1 MSKMFDSLKRQIG
14 RDAGKVVSNFVFGDS
29 HSTPHR
35 NTNAQNRANVNE
47 INKKRLEIQQQELK
61 QKDLYLLDGAVINAV
76 NQVIAID
83 IPNNEKEITKILHE
97 LEIQLKVNKW
107 LGIHSGEIAKIRNKF
122 PDAVLTK
129 YEQCVYELKY
139 IGCNPERL
147 NLVKKTLSK
156 YKKIRFVYKYK
167 LFLAI
172 FVFLFLFIIVGLK
185 AG

>member
-1 MSKMFDSLKRQIG
+1 MSKLYDSLKRQVG
-14 RDAGKVVSNFVFGDS
+14 RDAGKVISNFVFGDS

-35 NTNAQNRANVNE
+35 NTNSQSRTNVSELNQ
-47 INKKRLEIQQQELK
+47 KRLEFQQHEIK
-61 QKDLYLLDGAVINAV
+61 QKDLYLIDNAVINAV
-76 NQVIAID
+76 NQVISID
-83 IPNNEKEITKILHE
+83 IPNNEKEIVKILQE

-107 LGIHSGEIAKIRNKF
+107 SSIHKGETAKIRNKF

-139 IGCNPERL
+139 SECNEDRL
-147 NLVKKTLSK
+147 MLATKTLSK
-156 YKKIRFVYKYK
+156 YKKIRFIYKYI

-172 FVFLFLFIIVGLK
+172 FAFLLLFVIVGLN

>member
-1 MSKMFDSLKRQIG
+1 MSKMYDSLKRQVG

-35 NTNAQNRANVNE
+35 NTNSQSRGNVNE
-47 INKKRLEIQQQELK
+47 INQKRLEIQQQDLK

-76 NQVIAID
+76 NQIIAID
-83 IPNNEKEITKILHE
+83 IPSNEKEITKILQE

-107 LGIHSGEIAKIRNKF
+107 LSIHKGETAKIRNKF

-139 IGCNPERL
+139 SDCNEDRL
-147 NLVKKTLSK
+147 MLATKTLSK
-156 YKKIRFVYKYK
+156 YKKIRFIYKHK

-172 FVFLFLFIIVGLK
+172 FAFLVLFVIVGLN